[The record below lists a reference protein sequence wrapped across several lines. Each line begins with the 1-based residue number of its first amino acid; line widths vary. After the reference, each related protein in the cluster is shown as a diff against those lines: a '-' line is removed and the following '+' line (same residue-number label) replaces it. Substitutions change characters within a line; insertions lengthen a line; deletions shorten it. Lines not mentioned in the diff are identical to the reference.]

1 MLKNKYFFTYTI
13 FLLFQKKSVSG
24 KKLPQVSS
32 TVEWPT
38 ISATETPHARK
49 KLQYNN
55 GCGAKQ
61 ISAPN
66 SDRVRVN
73 DFKLKKGEDQA
84 RYQEKISLLRE
95 W

>member
-24 KKLPQVSS
+24 KELPQVSS

-61 ISAPN
+61 ISALN